1 MDTRVRS
8 SYTRLEPKKVI
19 GSGSFGYVFEALDQE
34 SNEIVAVKRTQK
46 AGEYVSREYE
56 VLNKLKD
63 CKNVVRMLEIYYSRS
78 KEGKTTQNI
87 VFEYCKKNL
96 EDVI

>member
-1 MDTRVRS
+1 M
-8 SYTRLEPKKVI
+8 
-19 GSGSFGYVFEALDQE
+19 
-34 SNEIVAVKRTQK
+34 
-46 AGEYVSREYE
+46 SREYE

>member
-1 MDTRVRS
+1 MEGKRGRS
-8 SYTRLEPKKVI
+8 TYTKLEPKKVI
-19 GSGSFGYVFEALDQE
+19 GSGSFGYVFEALDLE
-34 SNEIVAVKRTQK
+34 SGEVVAVKRTQK

-78 KEGKTTQNI
+78 KEGKTT
-87 VFEYCKKNL
+87 
-96 EDVI
+96 